1 MEFKDPYDD
10 VVITDSKTID
20 YVQTLKKNKM
30 SGCVSYDQKK
40 KRFRAQGSRPDRK
53 HIGFY
58 DSKAIALSALNYFNI
73 TGKRM
78 ESNRTI
84 RKSGTGSI
92 TKKSNK
98 FIAKLEKIYIGIY
111 SSEREAINAIIE
123 FKILGKKKSLS

>member
-10 VVITDSKTID
+10 VIITDSKKMHYI
-20 YVQTLKKNKM
+20 QSLKKNKM

-40 KRFRAQGSRPDRK
+40 KRFRAQGPRPDRK

-58 DSKAIALSALNYFNI
+58 DSKQNALTALNYFNL
-73 TGKRM
+73 TGQKM

-92 TKKSNK
+92 TKKGNK
-98 FIAKLEKIYIGIY
+98 FIAKLEKIYLGIY
-111 SSEREAINAIIE
+111 QTEREAINAIIE